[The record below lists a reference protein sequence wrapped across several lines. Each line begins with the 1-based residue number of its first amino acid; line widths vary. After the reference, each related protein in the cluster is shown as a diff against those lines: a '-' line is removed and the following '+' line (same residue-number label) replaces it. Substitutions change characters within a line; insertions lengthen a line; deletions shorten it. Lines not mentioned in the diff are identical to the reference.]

1 MSALAQEVKASAQAA
16 SLAVEE
22 ARHALSELSG
32 GVLATPLT
40 SNDVESMIIRN
51 AVAVDRR
58 RVIVLGD
65 PGVGKTSF
73 IAAARSESDDRRL
86 PHLHLFDPPDS
97 SDATLTVMLSLSLSF
112 TKLAIALAFRLDDDK
127 VVTQSSM
134 KRLKEEWLPA
144 LAEFDASRRR
154 AAEEAVD
161 EPPTKTSS
169 NISEKETFVVVL
181 VALEYENE
189 NEAGS
194 SSSAGSSTTLETSS
208 ADTMWWCTEAQ
219 RLMAAFPFVEAA
231 FRCSPSSGDAPV
243 SALTVINEIESAAE
257 NPMRPLYEYAKGALT
272 FPCARALGD
281 VFDAFDVD
289 GDGRLS
295 NTELK
300 RFQQEAF
307 DVEIGELE
315 IVALHERL
323 LAESVHNVGMTHRG
337 RSDTDAGTVVSG
349 IRLRGFLALFRAMLE
364 EHTDAA
370 SVWRVLRR
378 FSYARSNTI
387 LLSAGATAAKCAH
400 LDVST
405 MSGREERLQRIL
417 AAAEREGSE
426 TAMATTDT
434 PAKWRRGAKVTD
446 L

>member
-32 GVLATPLT
+32 GVLATRYTPLT

-86 PHLHLFDPPDS
+86 PHPHLFEPPDS
-97 SDATLTVMLSLSLSF
+97 SSATLTVMLSLSLSF
-112 TKLAIALAFRLDDDK
+112 TAIALAFRLDDDK

-169 NISEKETFVVVL
+169 NISEEETFVVVL
-181 VALEYENE
+181 VALENENE

-231 FRCSPSSGDAPV
+231 FCCSPSSGDAPV

-337 RSDTDAGTVVSG
+337 RSDTDVGTVVSG

-378 FSYARSNTI
+378 FSYAR
-387 LLSAGATAAKCAH
+387 ATAAKCAH

>member
-32 GVLATPLT
+32 GVLATRYTPLT

-86 PHLHLFDPPDS
+86 PHPHLFDPPDAS
-97 SDATLTVMLSLSLSF
+97 SIRLTVMLSLSLSF
-112 TKLAIALAFRLDDDK
+112 TAIALAFRLDDDK

-169 NISEKETFVVVL
+169 NISEEETFVVVL
-181 VALEYENE
+181 VALENENE

-337 RSDTDAGTVVSG
+337 RSDTDVGTVVSG

-378 FSYARSNTI
+378 FSYAR
-387 LLSAGATAAKCAH
+387 ATAAKCAH

>member
-32 GVLATPLT
+32 GVLATRYTPLT

-86 PHLHLFDPPDS
+86 PHPHLFDPPDAS
-97 SDATLTVMLSLSLSF
+97 SIPLTVMLSLSLSF
-112 TKLAIALAFRLDDDK
+112 TAIALAFRLDDDK

-169 NISEKETFVVVL
+169 NISEEETFVVVL
-181 VALEYENE
+181 VALENENE

-337 RSDTDAGTVVSG
+337 RSDTDVGTVVSG

-378 FSYARSNTI
+378 FSYAR
-387 LLSAGATAAKCAH
+387 ATAAKCAH

>member
-32 GVLATPLT
+32 GVLATRYTPLT

-86 PHLHLFDPPDS
+86 PHPHLFDPPDS
-97 SDATLTVMLSLSLSF
+97 SVSALTVMLSLSLSF
-112 TKLAIALAFRLDDDK
+112 TAIALAFRLDDDK

-169 NISEKETFVVVL
+169 NISEEETFVVVL
-181 VALEYENE
+181 VALENENE

-231 FRCSPSSGDAPV
+231 FRCSPSSGA

-337 RSDTDAGTVVSG
+337 RSDTDVGTVVSG

-378 FSYARSNTI
+378 FSYAR
-387 LLSAGATAAKCAH
+387 ATAAKCAH